1 MNGRTREWRWDGS
14 KKWQTRRN
22 ERLPRPP
29 SLGLSDVKPRPAGG
43 SPPRRPLPPGR
54 PPPSPRRAARR
65 SPRPARA
72 RVGAAARAQQSEPR
86 QRSLGRGL
94 PRTPP
99 PARAPGARPSGQG
112 GGVPGAKSGDQQPR
126 TPGSRS
132 QQVRGLGDPQAR
144 GGGSKGPSAGAR
156 SLGAKPGC
164 WEAGSPVGSAL
175 LPAGF
180 CRTPSA
186 LAPPPTPRSLPQR
199 PRCREVPLREW
210 ARRRWEGVRRSPP
223 RPPPSGHRGPATL
236 PHTSGVVPA
245 QPWEGGV

>member
-1 MNGRTREWRWDGS
+1 MEVGWKQEVADEE
-14 KKWQTRRN
+14 
-22 ERLPRPP
+22 ERASPPP
-29 SLGLSDVKPRPAGG
+29 SQSRAERREAETGWGLP
-43 SPPRRPLPPGR
+43 SPPAPPAR
-54 PPPSPRRAARR
+54 PPPPPTSPRRAARR